1 MNGNFK
7 LRAVSLSQQIFHDT
21 PTRFFAVLTWR
32 YGRLYIDALDKMEKI
47 QRLRHGTGLTRQEL
61 LAVCENIIETVTPE
75 DFVQDPSLPE
85 AEVEEEEINKLTP
98 AEMLRQM
105 LKCEWLEEPKRSDY
119 QRVYYLDSRAE
130 LLLESLRRIA
140 YPEQITFT
148 DKLHLVFKHLMD
160 EDSFT
165 DHPLSDLESCADNLR
180 YGLQELRSMQQ
191 GMARLTQRQLRS
203 DSLKE
208 NLQVLYDDFSANIGQ
223 KCYKSLI
230 GLDIPI
236 RVPMVKQSLL
246 NIENNPMIVSKME
259 AELAKRRTELG
270 DFEITKL
277 VAEKLREL
285 TAMID
290 SVEPQSE
297 AVDRRAADF
306 ARRSF
311 ARFRYLQEVSSGRRS
326 EVRQLFEK
334 VNERF
339 AECRMANLPEQLD
352 LPKLKIPSVGLLSG
366 IDSLSIPNPKI
377 QRNYDRSPLVDD
389 FDIDDHD
396 FAVDEMQENINS
408 SLTSLRAN
416 RFFHS
421 LGVPKDGLNA
431 ADFPTDEAWLLELT
445 GLLLHADT
453 SDSDFD
459 LTTPREEYLEP
470 VRHLKD
476 DYLIDD
482 FTIKAKPKS

>member
-1 MNGNFK
+1 MT
-7 LRAVSLSQQIFHDT
+7 LSQQIFHDT
-21 PTRFFAVLTWR
+21 SASFFAILTWR
-32 YGRLYIDALDKMEKI
+32 YGRQYIDALDKMESI

-61 LAVCENIIETVTPE
+61 ISICDETLNASP
-75 DFVQDPSLPE
+75 QPLKLSDP
-85 AEVEEEEINKLTP
+85 AEEEEEKEEAKLTP
-98 AEMLRQM
+98 AEMLRHM

-130 LLLESLRRIA
+130 LLLEALRRIA

-148 DKLHLVFKHLMD
+148 DKLHLVCTRLMD
-160 EDSFT
+160 PAAFT
-165 DHPLSDLESCADNLR
+165 EHPLSDLEAISDNLR

-191 GMARLTQRQLRS
+191 GMARLTQRQLKS

-208 NLQVLYDDFSANIGQ
+208 NLQVLYDDFSENIGQ

-236 RVPMVKQSLL
+236 RVPLVKQSLS
-246 NIENNPMIVSKME
+246 NIENNPMIISKIE
-259 AELAKRRTELG
+259 VEFQKRRPELS
-270 DFEITKL
+270 DEE
-277 VAEKLREL
+277 VALRVQKKLREL
-285 TAMID
+285 AAMID

-326 EVRQLFEK
+326 EVRELFEK
-334 VNERF
+334 VNEGF
-339 AECRMANLPEQLD
+339 EGCRMANLPEQLD

-366 IDSLSIPNPKI
+366 IDSLSVPRPSKKALGE
-377 QRNYDRSPLVDD
+377 RTPLIDDYD
-389 FDIDDHD
+389 FDDTDI
-396 FAVDEMQENINS
+396 ALDEMSENINS

-421 LGVPKDGLNA
+421 LGVPKKGLNA
-431 ADFPTDEAWLLELT
+431 KDFPTDGEEWLLELT
-445 GLLLHADT
+445 GLLLHSETTESA
-453 SDSDFD
+453 FD
-459 LTTPREEYLEP
+459 LLTPRETFEEP
-470 VRHLKD
+470 ERHHKD
-476 DYLIDD
+476 DYVIDD
-482 FTIKAKPKS
+482 FTIKPKAK